1 MIYVINRSE
10 DKNILISSF
19 LPLPIGNEE
28 DDPSPIPLYVF
39 DWNYNDLAPSIR
51 YFVVDPSVENCNIYF
66 PEVLDFLD
74 TIKDQQNPPQYN
86 LPKRIY
92 DAKTRIDAFNSSLQ
106 TLINIGILDKVEV
119 KPVKDNII
127 YDIDLTS
134 QLERN
139 YSADIVDIVNSWRYL
154 ARSEK
159 LAIEEIYKTT
169 NLDRKE
175 QLIKEY
181 QIPLKFLPIYF
192 RFPPKQKEGARPE
205 FKNSDKIYKEEET
218 EDVIGNLIHDHFHVG
233 ETISSEYFEDISRA
247 IEEKYGKN
255 IKISDLYKYFEVIRV
270 PRKNLYKIIKNL

>member
-169 NLDRKE
+169 NYGYSLKLENSIIIRDRLPYDFKPVSY
-175 QLIKEY
+175 INAKY
-181 QIPLKFLPIYF
+181 RGYNYNQIIEKFC
-192 RFPPKQKEGARPE
+192 K
-205 FKNSDKIYKEEET
+205 T
-218 EDVIGNLIHDHFHVG
+218 EDDINYLQLDLRTKLSLLLIMNP
-233 ETISSEYFEDISRA
+233 
-247 IEEKYGKN
+247 GKSLN
-255 IKISDLYKYFEVIRV
+255 FKTK
-270 PRKNLYKIIKNL
+270 